1 MSKTKI
7 SNSMHTLRFTPV
19 KSVTATHSATMQ
31 DGLEHESHTFIVALG
46 AILGGIIAA
55 FVGYHLQAH
64 FLNYALLCVIPI
76 LVAYSLTRIYIHT
89 LTHAELD

>member
-1 MSKTKI
+1 MPKTTI

-55 FVGYHLQAH
+55 FVGYHRK
-64 FLNYALLCVIPI
+64 
-76 LVAYSLTRIYIHT
+76 RIS
-89 LTHAELD
+89 

>member
-1 MSKTKI
+1 M
-7 SNSMHTLRFTPV
+7 
-19 KSVTATHSATMQ
+19 TAAHGTTRQ
-31 DGLEHESHTFIVALG
+31 DCLEHESHTFIVAFG

-64 FLNYALLCVIPI
+64 FLNYALLCAIPI
-76 LVAYSLTRIYIHT
+76 LVAYSLRRIFIHT

>member
-19 KSVTATHSATMQ
+19 KAVTVAHSATNQ
-31 DGLEHESHTFIVALG
+31 DCLEHESHTFIVVFG

-76 LVAYSLTRIYIHT
+76 LVAYSLRRIYIHT

>member
-19 KSVTATHSATMQ
+19 KAVTVAHSATNQ
-31 DGLEHESHTFIVALG
+31 DCLEHESHTFIVAFG

-76 LVAYSLTRIYIHT
+76 LVAYSLRRVYIHT

>member
-7 SNSMHTLRFTPV
+7 STSMHTLRFTPV
-19 KSVTATHSATMQ
+19 KAVTVVHSATNQ
-31 DGLEHESHTFIVALG
+31 DCLEHESHTFIVAFG

-76 LVAYSLTRIYIHT
+76 LVAYSLRRIYIHT

>member
-19 KSVTATHSATMQ
+19 KAVTVAHSATNQ
-31 DGLEHESHTFIVALG
+31 DCLEHESHTFIVAFG
-46 AILGGIIAA
+46 AILSGIIAA

-76 LVAYSLTRIYIHT
+76 LVAYSLRRVYIHT

>member
-19 KSVTATHSATMQ
+19 KAVTVAHSATNQ
-31 DGLEHESHTFIVALG
+31 DCLEHESHTFIVALG

-55 FVGYHLQAH
+55 FVGYHRK
-64 FLNYALLCVIPI
+64 
-76 LVAYSLTRIYIHT
+76 RIS
-89 LTHAELD
+89 

>member
-7 SNSMHTLRFTPV
+7 STSMHTLRFTPV
-19 KSVTATHSATMQ
+19 KAVTVAHSATNQ
-31 DGLEHESHTFIVALG
+31 DCLEHESHTFIVAFG

-76 LVAYSLTRIYIHT
+76 LVAYSLRRIYIHT

>member
-7 SNSMHTLRFTPV
+7 SNAMHTRRFTPV
-19 KSVTATHSATMQ
+19 KAVTVAHSATNQ
-31 DGLEHESHTFIVALG
+31 DCLEHESHTFIVAFG

-76 LVAYSLTRIYIHT
+76 LVAYSLRRIYIHT

>member
-7 SNSMHTLRFTPV
+7 STSMHTLRFTPV
-19 KSVTATHSATMQ
+19 KAVTVAHSATNQ
-31 DGLEHESHTFIVALG
+31 DCLEHESHTFIVAFG

-76 LVAYSLTRIYIHT
+76 LVAYSLRRVYIHT

>member
-1 MSKTKI
+1 MPKTTI

-46 AILGGIIAA
+46 AIFQESPLVII
-55 FVGYHLQAH
+55 VRKDSNINSVKDLK
-64 FLNYALLCVIPI
+64 NKKIMI
-76 LVAYSLTRIYIHT
+76 TLV
-89 LTHAELD
+89 

>member
-19 KSVTATHSATMQ
+19 KAVAVAHSATNQ
-31 DGLEHESHTFIVALG
+31 DCLEHESHTFIVALG

-76 LVAYSLTRIYIHT
+76 LVAYSLRRIYIHT

>member
-1 MSKTKI
+1 MPKTTI

-31 DGLEHESHTFIVALG
+31 DCLEHESHTFIVALG

-64 FLNYALLCVIPI
+64 FLNYALLCAIPI
-76 LVAYSLTRIYIHT
+76 LVAYSLRRVYIYT

>member
-19 KSVTATHSATMQ
+19 KAVTVAHSATNQ
-31 DGLEHESHTFIVALG
+31 DCLEHESHTFIVAFG

-76 LVAYSLTRIYIHT
+76 LVAYSLRRIYIHT

>member
-19 KSVTATHSATMQ
+19 KAVTVAHSATNQ
-31 DGLEHESHTFIVALG
+31 DCLEHESHTFIVAFG

>member
-19 KSVTATHSATMQ
+19 KAVTVAHSATNK
-31 DGLEHESHTFIVALG
+31 DCLEHESHTFIVAFG

-76 LVAYSLTRIYIHT
+76 LVAYSLRRIYIHT

>member
-19 KSVTATHSATMQ
+19 KAVTVAHSATNQ
-31 DGLEHESHTFIVALG
+31 DCLEHESHTFIVALG

-55 FVGYHLQAH
+55 FVGYHLRAH
-64 FLNYALLCVIPI
+64 LLNYALLCVIPI
-76 LVAYSLTRIYIHT
+76 LVAYSLRRIYIHT

>member
-1 MSKTKI
+1 MPKTTI
-7 SNSMHTLRFTPV
+7 SNSMQTLRFTPV
-19 KSVTATHSATMQ
+19 KSLSALCHTEIQ
-31 DGLEHESHTFIVALG
+31 NRLEHKSHTFIVALG

-64 FLNYALLCVIPI
+64 FLNYALLCAIPI
-76 LVAYSLTRIYIHT
+76 LVAYSLRRVYIYT

>member
-19 KSVTATHSATMQ
+19 KAVTVAHSATNQ
-31 DGLEHESHTFIVALG
+31 DCLEHESHTFIVAFG
-46 AILGGIIAA
+46 AILSGIIAA

-76 LVAYSLTRIYIHT
+76 LVAYSLRRIYIHT

>member
-1 MSKTKI
+1 MPKTTI

-19 KSVTATHSATMQ
+19 KAVAVAHSATNQ
-31 DGLEHESHTFIVALG
+31 DCLEQESHTFIVAFG

-76 LVAYSLTRIYIHT
+76 LVAYSLRRVYIHT

>member
-7 SNSMHTLRFTPV
+7 STSMHTLRFTPV
-19 KSVTATHSATMQ
+19 KAVTVAHSATNQ
-31 DGLEHESHTFIVALG
+31 DCLEHESHTFIVALG

>member
-7 SNSMHTLRFTPV
+7 SNSMRTLRFTPV
-19 KSVTATHSATMQ
+19 KAVTVAHSATNQ
-31 DGLEHESHTFIVALG
+31 DCLEHESHTFIVAFG

-76 LVAYSLTRIYIHT
+76 LVAYSLRRIYIHT